1 MLYLLFGK
9 QRFLIEKETNK
20 IIKDNDISAL
30 NISRYNLET
39 AELKDILEDASTFSL
54 FSDKKIIIVDNS
66 FIFSTIK
73 RKKEIETDE
82 LEKYLDNPNPDT
94 IIIFI
99 SNDENINN
107 VKKIVKKIKKV
118 GKVIE
123 FNDNAASKET
133 LIKVQF
139 KDYKIDLETLKLFE
153 DRVGSDLS
161 VIQNEI
167 DKIKIYKDHDKV
179 ITKEDIEN
187 LIVKRYEIDIFDF
200 IDKII
205 YKKTDEALTMYYE
218 MLKYNEEPIKII
230 SILADNFRLMYQA
243 KELSKIGYNNFDI
256 GDILEENPYRMK
268 HVLIKSKEYSSNR
281 LLKLIDEL
289 ADLDLNIKTGKIDKE
304 LGLEIFIIKQKEII

>member
-9 QRFLIEKETNK
+9 QRYLIEKETNR

-39 AELKDILEDASTFSL
+39 AELNDILEDASTFSL
-54 FSDKKIIIVDNS
+54 FSDKKIVIVDNS

-73 RKKEIETDE
+73 SKKEIETDE

-107 VKKIVKKIKKV
+107 VKKVVKKIKKI

-123 FNDNAASKET
+123 FNDNDTSKDS
-133 LIKVQF
+133 LIKEQF
-139 KDYKIDLETLKLFE
+139 KGYKIDLDALKLFE

-167 DKIKIYKDHDKV
+167 DKIKIYKDDDKN

-218 MLKYNEEPIKII
+218 MLKFNEEPIKII

-243 KELSKIGYNNFDI
+243 KELSKTGYNNFDI
-256 GDILEENPYRMK
+256 GNILEENPYRMK
-268 HVLIKSKEYSSNR
+268 YVLIKSKEYTSER
-281 LLKLIDEL
+281 LLKLIDDL

-304 LGLEIFIIKQKEII
+304 LGLELFIIKQKEII

>member
-9 QRFLIEKETNK
+9 QRYLIEKETNR

-39 AELKDILEDASTFSL
+39 AELNDILEDASTFSL
-54 FSDKKIIIVDNS
+54 FSDKKIVIVDNS

-107 VKKIVKKIKKV
+107 VKKVVKKIKKI

-123 FNDNAASKET
+123 FNDNDTSKDS
-133 LIKVQF
+133 LIKEQF
-139 KDYKIDLETLKLFE
+139 KGYKIDLEALKLFE

-161 VIQNEI
+161 IIQNEI
-167 DKIKIYKDHDKV
+167 DKIKIYKDDDKN

-218 MLKYNEEPIKII
+218 MLKFNEEPIKII

-243 KELSKIGYNNFDI
+243 KELSKTGYNNFDI
-256 GDILEENPYRMK
+256 GNILEENPYRMK
-268 HVLIKSKEYSSNR
+268 YVLIKSKEYTSER
-281 LLKLIDEL
+281 LLKLIDDL

-304 LGLEIFIIKQKEII
+304 LGLELFIIKQKEII

>member
-30 NISRYNLET
+30 NISRYNLEN
-39 AELKDILEDASTFSL
+39 AELNNILEDAATISL
-54 FSDKKIIIVDNS
+54 FGDKKIIIIDNS

-123 FNDNAASKET
+123 FNDNNISKEA
-133 LIKVQF
+133 LIKESF
-139 KDYKIDLETLKLFE
+139 KEYKIDVETLKLFE

-167 DKIKIYKDHDKV
+167 DKIKIYKDDDKY
-179 ITKEDIEN
+179 ITADDIEN

-243 KELSKIGYNNFDI
+243 KELSKTGYNNFDI
-256 GDILEENPYRMK
+256 GNILEENPYRMK
-268 HVLIKSKEYSSNR
+268 YVLIKSKEYTSDR
-281 LLKLIDEL
+281 LLKLINDL

-304 LGLEIFIIKQKEII
+304 LGLELFIIKQKEII